1 MTCYEK
7 ILEDVLAIKVERGEL
22 YRVEPKDVVP
32 IEVLEAVI
40 LLKAYRGYEGISTEK
55 KIDEYRDTI
64 NYAIFVIER
73 LEKEMEKEREIG
85 RK

>member
-1 MTCYEK
+1 MTSYEE

-40 LLKAYRGYEGISTEK
+40 LLKAYRGYEGISIEK

-64 NYAIFVIER
+64 NYCAFVIER
-73 LEKEMEKEREIG
+73 LEEKRAMETENGE
-85 RK
+85 